1 MKKMFRNSSGL
12 LELVLVGLIIAIL
25 FIIVVPTILE
35 RISTSKKNGYI
46 DMVKMYVEA
55 ARMDNP
61 YELNQAIMISFE
73 QLEPFLESGGS
84 SSSYGNEWDTKH
96 SFVVVVNEGTT
107 DDSSKYT
114 YYVAAWDG
122 KHALGDATKEKSEA
136 RIILEND
143 LTAENVVNTTEG
155 VEVSS
160 NSKYS
165 KKVSASGVSYLAL
178 DPDGTIQMF
187 TCDD

>member
-84 SSSYGNEWDTKH
+84 SSPMEMSGIRNILLLLLSMKEQLTI
-96 SFVVVVNEGTT
+96 
-107 DDSSKYT
+107 
-114 YYVAAWDG
+114 VAN
-122 KHALGDATKEKSEA
+122 
-136 RIILEND
+136 IL
-143 LTAENVVNTTEG
+143 
-155 VEVSS
+155 
-160 NSKYS
+160 
-165 KKVSASGVSYLAL
+165 
-178 DPDGTIQMF
+178 IM
-187 TCDD
+187 